1 MAAEIDPE
9 VCYLAWSFTIAI
21 VTDPA
26 CILLHYKG
34 IPVEQIQIMLFSS
47 RKLSSSTLSPCAHLR
62 FTRHANLRNYW

>member
-34 IPVEQIQIMLFSS
+34 IPVEQIQVMLFSS
-47 RKLSSSTLSPCAHLR
+47 RKLSSSTLITLCTSKIYQTCQP
-62 FTRHANLRNYW
+62 T

>member
-9 VCYLAWSFTIAI
+9 VCYPAWSFTIAI

-34 IPVEQIQIMLFSS
+34 ILVEQIQVTF
-47 RKLSSSTLSPCAHLR
+47 LSSL
-62 FTRHANLRNYW
+62 ANSLFQS